1 VAPATTAGTTAPAP
15 ASSSSLS
22 PTIWVVLFL
31 AAAVLA
37 FAWVRRRRPV
47 GS

>member
-1 VAPATTAGTTAPAP
+1 MEKNSRFGIFG
-15 ASSSSLS
+15 L
-22 PTIWVVLFL
+22 LFL